1 MLQGPLAYKVP
12 EAGLGQPARVQGFP
26 RETGLILRCAG
37 KAGNPFQMLQG
48 PLAYK
53 VPEAGL
59 GQPARIQGSVP
70 WTSSGH

>member
-1 MLQGPLAYKVP
+1 MTGNELKA
-12 EAGLGQPARVQGFP
+12 EAFVKSLSVY
-26 RETGLILRCAG
+26 AG
-37 KAGNPFQMLQG
+37 KGYPVFYVNKHFVIQPPKGILLIIQRT